1 MFFTLF
7 SIFLCTQVF
16 VNTKEMKIERGRKK
30 SFFQFNK
37 LENKK
42 NARDAENEEIT
53 PLLCILE
60 V

>member
-1 MFFTLF
+1 MHTGV
-7 SIFLCTQVF
+7 CQHQRDEDRER
-16 VNTKEMKIERGRKK
+16 TKN

-53 PLLCILE
+53 PPFVYIRSVE
-60 V
+60 NPK